1 MARIGHISDFS
12 EAKKGTKKP
21 LKNEGLSVE
30 KVRRVEDSNLHRR
43 INARR
48 ISNPLQYHYANSP
61 GGG

>member
-1 MARIGHISDFS
+1 MAGIGHISDFS

-48 ISNPLQYHYANSP
+48 ISNPS
-61 GGG
+61 